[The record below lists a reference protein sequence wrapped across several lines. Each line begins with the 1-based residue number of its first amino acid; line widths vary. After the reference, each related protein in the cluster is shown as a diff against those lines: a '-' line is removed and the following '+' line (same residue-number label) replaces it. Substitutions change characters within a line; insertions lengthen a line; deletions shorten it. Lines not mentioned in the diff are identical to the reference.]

1 MKSSELATGIW
12 MLGAALSLAGCRS
25 AHAEGAQATA
35 VPAETVPVNVALA
48 PVQRGPQ
55 SRPIV
60 VSGLL
65 ARKTEADLAFKVPG
79 IVVSV
84 PVDVGTK
91 VKRGQVLALIDPTE
105 LRAGLAQADASARK
119 ADRDLERAR
128 GLRGT
133 GVVPEV
139 ELQNA
144 ETYAL
149 SAKAARSAAEFNV
162 GHTALVAP
170 EDGVIDRKS
179 VSVGEIAQPGRPV
192 FRLSGTSRGV
202 LLRAQVPDRQAL
214 LLSVGT
220 RAYVVLDADG
230 SAQAQARMPAHVAT
244 IATMATPGLGT
255 LEVELLIDDPR
266 AAGLPSGITAK
277 GYVDHEDHPEGVVPP
292 GAISAGRGL
301 DARVFVVEGNRARV
315 RHVQIGALA
324 SDGIAVTSGLG
335 SATSVVVRG
344 VEDLSDGALV
354 RVVP

>member
-1 MKSSELATGIW
+1 MKRSDVAWGMLV
-12 MLGAALSLAGCRS
+12 LGAALSLAGCRS
-25 AHAEGAQATA
+25 AHAEGAQATGR
-35 VPAETVPVNVALA
+35 PAEVLPVNVALA

-55 SRPIV
+55 SRPIM

-84 PVDVGTK
+84 PVDVGSR
-91 VKRGQVLALIDPTE
+91 VKRGQLLALIDPTE

-119 ADRDLERAR
+119 ADRDLERTR

-133 GVVPEV
+133 GAVAEV

-149 SAKAARSAAEFNV
+149 SAKAVRNAAEFNA

-214 LLSVGT
+214 LLTAGT

-230 SAQAQARMPAHVAT
+230 AAHDPARMAAHVAT

-266 AAGLPSGITAK
+266 ASGLPSGITAK
-277 GYVDHEDHPEGVVPP
+277 GYIEHEERPEGLVPP
-292 GAISAGRGL
+292 SAISAGRGL
-301 DARVFVVEGNRARV
+301 DASVFVVEGDRARV
-315 RHVQIGALA
+315 RRVQIGALA
-324 SDGIAVTSGLG
+324 SDGIAVITGLG
-335 SATSVVVRG
+335 NATSVVVRG